1 MRVHINLASR
11 KYEDVQRFYTV
22 RSTSLAIL
30 AVLAVGLAVLAY
42 FKFTRDR
49 QAAAQVS
56 DLQQKIAVLERQ
68 RNELSAA
75 DRLPEN
81 REVTQQK
88 QYWNT
93 QIMKRAFS
101 WTTLFNE
108 LQKIM
113 PNRAYLNTVQP
124 ELTPDNRLRLKITII
139 GENKSDDID
148 LIQRMETSKRFHLTR
163 PLTEAL
169 NPAKK
174 GEAQTYKFEI
184 ETYYTPAANRVEKP
198 VTKEGA

>member
-1 MRVHINLASR
+1 MRVNINLASR
-11 KYEDVQRFYTV
+11 KYEDVQRFYVV

-30 AVLAVGLAVLAY
+30 AVLAVGLLVMAY
-42 FKFTRDR
+42 LKFTRER
-49 QAAAQVS
+49 QAAAQVR

-113 PNRAYLNTVQP
+113 PSRAYLTSVQP
-124 ELTPDNRLRLKITII
+124 ELTSDNRLKLLITIV
-139 GENKSDDID
+139 GEHKSDDID
-148 LIQRMETSKRFHLTR
+148 LIERMETSKRFRQTR
-163 PLTEAL
+163 PKTESL
-169 NPAKK
+169 QQPRK
-174 GEAQTYKFEI
+174 GEPQTYKFEI
-184 ETYYTPAANRVEKP
+184 ETYYTPAAAPVQKP
-198 VTKEGA
+198 AAKEGA

>member
-1 MRVHINLASR
+1 GIGAESYFSTEPEWGDSSRRKPGRDRGGIARIMRVNINLASR
-11 KYEDVQRFYTV
+11 KFEDVQRFYVV

-30 AVLAVGLAVLAY
+30 AVLAVGLLVMAY
-42 FKFTRDR
+42 LKFTRDR
-49 QAAAQVS
+49 QAEAQVR

-113 PNRAYLNTVQP
+113 PSRAYLNTVQP
-124 ELTPDNRLRLKITII
+124 E
-139 GENKSDDID
+139 
-148 LIQRMETSKRFHLTR
+148 
-163 PLTEAL
+163 
-169 NPAKK
+169 
-174 GEAQTYKFEI
+174 
-184 ETYYTPAANRVEKP
+184 
-198 VTKEGA
+198 

>member
-1 MRVHINLASR
+1 MRLNINLASR
-11 KYEDVQRFYTV
+11 KFEDVQRFYVV

-30 AVLAVGLAVLAY
+30 AVLALGLAVLAY
-42 FKFTRDR
+42 LKFARDR

-124 ELTPDNRLRLKITII
+124 ELTADNRLKLRITII
-139 GENKSDDID
+139 GEHKSDALD
-148 LIQRMETSKRFHLTR
+148 LIERMETSKRFHLTR
-163 PLTEAL
+163 PLSEAL
-169 NPAKK
+169 QQPKK
-174 GEAQTYKFEI
+174 GEPPTYKFEI
-184 ETYYTPAANRVEKP
+184 ETYYTPAAAPVEKP
-198 VTKEGA
+198 ATKEGA

>member
-1 MRVHINLASR
+1 MRVNINLASR
-11 KYEDVQRFYTV
+11 KYEDVQRFYAV

-30 AVLAVGLAVLAY
+30 AVLSVGLAVLAY
-42 FKFTRDR
+42 LKFARDK

-113 PNRAYLNTVQP
+113 PNRAYLTSVQP
-124 ELTPDNRLRLKITII
+124 ELTSDNRLKLLITIV
-139 GENKSDDID
+139 GEHKSDDID
-148 LIQRMETSKRFHLTR
+148 LIERMETSKRFRQTR
-163 PLTEAL
+163 PKTESL
-169 NPAKK
+169 QQPKK
-174 GEAQTYKFEI
+174 GEPQTYKFEI
-184 ETYYTPAANRVEKP
+184 ETYYTPAAPSVEKP
-198 VTKEGA
+198 VTREGA